1 MPRPLSLAAVAA
13 LVAVGIVAASASGG
27 TEARFSSNVALPA
40 ATITAGTA
48 TLVVTPLTL
57 TRALLY
63 PGLTLTGT
71 VTVSNTG
78 DTPLAL
84 SAAVVAPAPATA
96 LSLALVVGAGPMLSS
111 GTCTSDSSVVWK
123 TTLATPT
130 AGPLNTTLGTG
141 ASISLCVQ
149 VSLDASST
157 SNASQ
162 SQAAQTFGLVI
173 TGVQTSP

>member
-63 PGLTLTGT
+63 PGLTLTGAM
-71 VTVSNTG
+71 TVSNTG

-96 LSLALVVGAGPMLSS
+96 LSSALVVGAGPMLSS
-111 GTCTSDSSVVWK
+111 GTCTPDSSVVWR

-130 AGPLNTTLGTG
+130 AGPRRLP
-141 ASISLCVQ
+141 Q
-149 VSLDASST
+149 PHP
-157 SNASQ
+157 
-162 SQAAQTFGLVI
+162 
-173 TGVQTSP
+173 SPRAPSA